1 VYKTRMMIRTFA
13 LFLMATALI
22 SGLACQAKQAKDP
35 TKGLD
40 MPVATIDGETI
51 TLADVVNHPGIQDI
65 VDQIILEKLVM
76 KKAAEQ
82 KFEITDD
89 NVYDAMRPYVEREGG
104 RRKFLDEQ
112 HQKGLTLQ
120 KTVYFGKVGLLQEKI
135 IDSMLEEPT
144 YDEVVAFLQTDVGKV
159 AYKLKAQELGKN
171 QEDVTVEDVY
181 DMALERV
188 RETKRRDLYD
198 KLEKEIL
205 PAGHEVVNLMKAA
218 IMDDADGETWVAA
231 EPAPPME
238 AYEPSGEVI
247 PEQIINGNEEPPSEG
262 NVKKGE

>member
-1 VYKTRMMIRTFA
+1 MTLRILAFFIMA
-13 LFLMATALI
+13 LALT
-22 SGLACQAKQAKDP
+22 SAMSCQAKQPNDP
-35 TKGLD
+35 QKGLD

-65 VDQIILEKLVM
+65 VGQIILEKLVL

-89 NVYDAMRPYVEREGG
+89 NVYEAMQPYVEKQGG

-112 HQKGLTLQ
+112 HQKGLTLK
-120 KTVYFGKVGLLQEKI
+120 KTIYFGKVGLLQEKI
-135 IDSMLEEPT
+135 VDSLLTEPT
-144 YDEVVAFLQTDVGKV
+144 YDEVVAFLQTDTGRL
-159 AYKLKAQELGKN
+159 AYKLKAQELGKKP
-171 QEDVTVEDVY
+171 EDITVEEVY
-181 DMALERV
+181 DMALDRV

-218 IMDDADGETWVAA
+218 VMDDAEGDTWAA
-231 EPAPPME
+231 LEPAPPE
-238 AYEPSGEVI
+238 EGYEPSGEVT
-247 PEQIINGNEEPPSEG
+247 PEQIINGGSEGLPSEG